1 MEIIKIVL
9 AGPRGKMGQQVI
21 EMFQKGEHFK
31 LIGVVDT
38 KNSGK
43 LLHEIVDI
51 PECEVPV
58 YDDCEEALVGLKPDV
73 FVDFTT
79 ASVGKIHAEIA
90 LRLGI
95 RSVIG
100 TSGFNAND
108 IEKLQEIAS
117 QNQIG
122 CIVAPNFAMGAVLM
136 MKFSQM
142 ASKYYQKAEI
152 IELHHI
158 QKKDIPSGTA
168 TKTAEMISHEWNATA
183 PIIHSVRLP
192 GLVAHQEVLF
202 GGLGE
207 TLKIRHDSFDRSSFM
222 KGIELSINTVLQL
235 DYLVYGLE
243 NLLD

>member
-21 EMFQKGEHFK
+21 EMFHKNEQFK
-31 LIGVVDT
+31 LIGVVDS
-38 KNSGK
+38 KNNGK
-43 LLHEIVDI
+43 LLHEIMDQ
-51 PECEVPV
+51 PKSELPV
-58 YDDCEEALVGLKPDV
+58 YDDCEAALVCLRPDV

-79 ASVGKIHAEIA
+79 ATVGKIHAGIA

-95 RSVIG
+95 KSVIG

-108 IEKLQEIAS
+108 IEQLQEIAS
-117 QNQIG
+117 QKKIG
-122 CIVAPNFAMGAVLM
+122 CIIAPNFAMGAVLM

-142 ASKYYQKAEI
+142 ASKYYHKAEI

-168 TKTAEMISHEWNATA
+168 IKTAEMISQEWNAEA

-222 KGIELSINTVLQL
+222 KGIELSIKTVLQL